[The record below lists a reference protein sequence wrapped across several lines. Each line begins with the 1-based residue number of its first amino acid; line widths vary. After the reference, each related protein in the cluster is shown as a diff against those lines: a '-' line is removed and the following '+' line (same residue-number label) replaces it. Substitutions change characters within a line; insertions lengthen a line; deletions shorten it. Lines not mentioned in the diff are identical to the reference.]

1 MDDDDRGRPDHAGGP
16 KKHKVVL
23 NLDKAVWS
31 ELEAAAEAEG
41 VEPKELVERLVT
53 EHLGTL
59 PEPPEPA
66 A

>member
-1 MDDDDRGRPDHAGGP
+1 MDDDDRGKPDHAGP

-23 NLDKAVWS
+23 NLDRTVWS

-41 VEPKELVERLVT
+41 VEPKDLIERLVT
-53 EHLGTL
+53 EHLSAS
-59 PEPPEPA
+59 PEPA